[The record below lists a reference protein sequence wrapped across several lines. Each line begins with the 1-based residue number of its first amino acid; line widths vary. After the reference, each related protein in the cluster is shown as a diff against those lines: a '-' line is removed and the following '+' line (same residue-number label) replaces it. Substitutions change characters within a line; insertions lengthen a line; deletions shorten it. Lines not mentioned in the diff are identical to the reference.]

1 MKKFLVLLALG
12 LILHTAGSCNHTEP
26 ILQSV
31 LQNQTPVQDGRLL
44 AQMVNVSDAV
54 FALIDMD
61 EDGTAEAVVQDLE
74 RGLVLYTQ
82 EEQVYAAE
90 FTFRSMQNV
99 MTDGSYSWTYTDA
112 AGHWYGA
119 SRLNFTQDG
128 PKETVLWKVQ
138 NDGLPDA
145 KYYWDDEEVSAD
157 ELLKRRGVYA
167 ADKVDFRPL
176 NGENITALFLGE

>member
-12 LILHTAGSCNHTEP
+12 LILLTAGSCSHTEP

-145 KYYWDDEEVSAD
+145 KYYWGREEVSAD
-157 ELLKRRGVYA
+157 VLQAHREEQM
-167 ADKVDFRPL
+167 ADKIEFVPL
-176 NGENITALFLGE
+176 TEENITAMFPGG